1 MLLSP
6 ENTAGPSFDKETH
19 EHLTLLSRLPK
30 RCGFHFSVCAQESLR
45 LIFVHHL
52 FELCLLALQRVAS
65 GVALVALHS
74 LLTAGV
80 LMSAPAHDGGQ
91 QRLIRGGH
99 GISFLIETLLSTSL
113 KNGGFHHHLPA

>member
-1 MLLSP
+1 MSFSP
-6 ENTAGPSFDKETH
+6 ENTVGLSYDKETH
-19 EHLTLLSRLPK
+19 DHLTLLSRLPK
-30 RCGFHFSVCAQESLR
+30 PCGFHFSVCAQESLR

-52 FELCLLALQRVAS
+52 FELCLFALQRVAS

-80 LMSAPAHDGGQ
+80 LMSAPAHDGGR

-99 GISFLIETLLSTSL
+99 GLFLSGL
-113 KNGGFHHHLPA
+113 K